1 MRGSVNQ
8 RYQLAVPEASAI
20 LGEAVEAVLVAS
32 DLEDRERVRVCAE
45 ASSWAGVKCGSDNWL
60 GSCGRR

>member
-32 DLEDRERVRVCAE
+32 DLEDRERVRVCVCR
-45 ASSWAGVKCGSDNWL
+45 GQQL
-60 GSCGRR
+60 GRCKMRF